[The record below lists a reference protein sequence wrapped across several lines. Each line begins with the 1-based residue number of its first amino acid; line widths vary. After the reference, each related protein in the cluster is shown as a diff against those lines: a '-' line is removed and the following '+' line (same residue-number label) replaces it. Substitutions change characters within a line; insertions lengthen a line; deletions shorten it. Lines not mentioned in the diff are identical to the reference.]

1 MRHVCAI
8 KNLAVVVLV
17 LMVVNLSNFLPR
29 SRYEYAS
36 SEGMLPPVPEDDKDG
51 LNMCGGAGGG
61 GNEWGGGAWNN
72 DDSMVLSP
80 RLMNESSVVSSPSS
94 PSTNN
99 EPSAQLL
106 PGVSASGVTAAMSS
120 KEAPTVD
127 AGVRA
132 AIPASSSPLK
142 QRRCVVPTRTQRSIN
157 NVGVRLPRS
166 PRPPNQRPQGGGIEG
181 GIEGRGGGGA
191 VDAVGTAA
199 GAPLFTVPRKRGFP
213 TTNLWRRTN
222 DYRSWEADVPLWK

>member
-99 EPSAQLL
+99 EPSAQL
-106 PGVSASGVTAAMSS
+106 PGVSASSMTAAMSS

-191 VDAVGTAA
+191 VDAVGAATA